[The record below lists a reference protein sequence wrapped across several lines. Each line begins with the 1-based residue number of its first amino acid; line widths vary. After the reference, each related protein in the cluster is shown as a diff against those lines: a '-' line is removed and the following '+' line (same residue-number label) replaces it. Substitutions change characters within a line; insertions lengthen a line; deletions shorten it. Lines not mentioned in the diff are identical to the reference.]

1 MGRPLRHRGAGT
13 DGIPVKFTATDVAG
27 AFIVEPEILSD
38 ERGSFVRTFCA
49 ETFAAHGLATIY
61 PQCNVSTNTRRGTL
75 RGLHFQTA
83 PGAEAKLVRATR
95 GRVFDVAV
103 DLRPDSPS
111 HLKWAAVELDAEW
124 HNAFYIPA
132 GCAHGFLTLEDDC
145 TLFYQMSAPYAPELA
160 RGVRWD
166 DPAFAIAW
174 PFAPA
179 VIGARDAACPD
190 FTEEVV
196 R

>member
-1 MGRPLRHRGAGT
+1 M
-13 DGIPVKFTATDVAG
+13 KFTATEVAG

-38 ERGSFVRTFCA
+38 ERGSFFRTFCSD
-49 ETFAAHGLATIY
+49 TFAAQGLATTY
-61 PQCNVSTNTRRGTL
+61 PQCNVSTNRQRGTL
-75 RGLHFQTA
+75 RGLHFQA
-83 PGAEAKLVRATR
+83 EPGAEVKLVRATH

-111 HLKWAAVELDAEW
+111 YLKWAAVELDAAR
-124 HNAFYIPA
+124 HNAFYIPT

-145 TLFYQMSAPYAPELA
+145 ALFYQMSAPYTPELA

-179 VIGARDAACPD
+179 VIGKRDAACPD